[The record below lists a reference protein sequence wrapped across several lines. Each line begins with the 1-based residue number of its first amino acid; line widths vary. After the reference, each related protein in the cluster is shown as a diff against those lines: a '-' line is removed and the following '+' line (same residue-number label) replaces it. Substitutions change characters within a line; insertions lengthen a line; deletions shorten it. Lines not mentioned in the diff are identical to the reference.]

1 MFPNPSRLSNVLK
14 ENPRLFPREND
25 LILSPSLQAYSSL
38 ELNHFILLQKHI
50 PFQNHGPL
58 GGRKAIENTQQI
70 LPVPTTKAVL
80 FQVMGEVQVL
90 QLEIRISRIRIQE
103 TAFRSVE

>member
-1 MFPNPSRLSNVLK
+1 M
-14 ENPRLFPREND
+14 
-25 LILSPSLQAYSSL
+25 SPSLQTYSSL

-90 QLEIRISRIRIQE
+90 QLAIRISRIGIQE
-103 TAFRSVE
+103 TAFHNAE

>member
-1 MFPNPSRLSNVLK
+1 M
-14 ENPRLFPREND
+14 
-25 LILSPSLQAYSSL
+25 SPSLQTYSSL
-38 ELNHFILLQKHI
+38 EFNHFILLQKHI

-90 QLEIRISRIRIQE
+90 QLAIRISRIGIQE
-103 TAFRSVE
+103 TAFHNAE